1 MPKQKEKTNN
11 SNNKT
16 ASNGT
21 VKNSSNKTMA
31 NGNHSPVAASAA
43 SAAGNSMSVKK
54 QNTRDKEKMQR
65 EREKIVL
72 WRRPIQTLKY
82 CTLECFA
89 LLQYYGIKWVNKAVI
104 GVF

>member
-1 MPKQKEKTNN
+1 
-11 SNNKT
+11 
-16 ASNGT
+16 
-21 VKNSSNKTMA
+21 MA

-54 QNTRDKEKMQR
+54 QNTRDKEKMQRER

-104 GVF
+104 SVF

>member
-1 MPKQKEKTNN
+1 MPKQKDKANN
-11 SNNKT
+11 NNKP

-21 VKNSSNKTMA
+21 VKNNSNKTMA
-31 NGNHSPVAASAA
+31 NGNHSPVAA

-65 EREKIVL
+65 ERENIVL

-89 LLQYYGIKWVNKAVI
+89 LLQYYGTK
-104 GVF
+104 